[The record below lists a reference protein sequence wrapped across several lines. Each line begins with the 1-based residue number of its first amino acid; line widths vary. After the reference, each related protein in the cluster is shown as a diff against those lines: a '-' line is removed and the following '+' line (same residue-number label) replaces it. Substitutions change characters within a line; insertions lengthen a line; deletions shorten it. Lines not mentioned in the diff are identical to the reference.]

1 MKFYLSSYKLG
12 NQVEKLKKLL
22 GHGKI
27 AYISNALDSVKD
39 TSNWLDEFVAFD
51 IQELENAGLA
61 LEKLDLRIYFGKE
74 NELKKKLSEF
84 AGIWVSGGNVFTLR
98 QAMKLSG
105 LDKII
110 KEFQSNPDFVYG
122 GYSAG
127 ACVLSPS
134 LKGYEIVD
142 DPKNHPYDLK
152 ETIWDGLGLIDYIFV
167 PHFKSN
173 HPESADIDK
182 EIEYLQK
189 NNIPFKALRDGEVV
203 ITE

>member
-1 MKFYLSSYKLG
+1 MKLYLSSYKLG
-12 NQVEKLKKLL
+12 NEVEKLKKLL

-39 TSNWLDEFVAFD
+39 TNWLNEFVAYD
-51 IQELENAGLA
+51 IQELTNANLDV
-61 LEKLDLRIYFGKE
+61 EKLDLRNYFGKE
-74 NELKKKLSEF
+74 NELRDKLNNLS
-84 AGIWVSGGNVFTLR
+84 GIWVSGGNVFVLR

-110 KEFQSNPDFVYG
+110 KEFRSRPDFVYG

-142 DPKNHPYDLK
+142 DPQNQPYELK
-152 ETIWDGLGLIDYIFV
+152 ETIWDGLGLIDYVFV

-189 NNIPFKALRDGEVV
+189 NNIPFKALRDGEVL
-203 ITE
+203 IMEF